1 MSDTAAPVEML
12 EAAAATGAL
21 LHPLRATLLRE
32 LRKPD
37 SAAGLA
43 RRLDLPRQKL
53 NYHIRQLE
61 DAGLV
66 ELVETR
72 RRGNCTERIL
82 RATARSYLISP
93 GVLGELAADPEQVE
107 DRFSSAYLASLA
119 GSVLDDL
126 AQLRRRANEAG
137 KRLPTLALH
146 SEVRFASQQEQNAFA
161 EELAAA
167 IARLVGRYH
176 DETAEGGRT
185 FRLVTGAYPRPREPG
200 SDDTPSPGADEAG
213 TSG

>member
-1 MSDTAAPVEML
+1 MQQAATVRMVD
-12 EAAAATGAL
+12 AAAATGAL

-32 LRKPD
+32 LREPD

-53 NYHIRQLE
+53 NYHLRQLE

-82 RATARSYLISP
+82 RARARSWLISP
-93 GVLGELAADPEQVE
+93 EVLGELAADPRDVE
-107 DRFSSAYLASLA
+107 DRFSSAYLGALA
-119 GSVLDDL
+119 GRVLEDL
-126 AQLRRRANEAG
+126 CRLRRGADEAG
-137 KRLPTLALH
+137 KRLPTLALE
-146 SEVRFASQQEQNAFA
+146 SQVRFASPDAQNAFA